1 MRKVLAACV
10 VVAFLGIWG
19 LASFNTH
26 TVTITVNGTDRV
38 WSAKGSKWLVLGTD
52 ANGNPLVL
60 ENTDNWLRLKFNSSD
75 IQAVIEEGGTYE
87 TEVVGYRIPILSW
100 YENIISIKKAE
111 IK

>member
-38 WSAKGSKWLVLGTD
+38 WSGKGSKWLVLGTD

-75 IQAVIEEGGTYE
+75 IQAVIEEGETYE

-100 YENIISIKKAE
+100 YENILNINETK
-111 IK
+111 